1 MSPKQCL
8 ILLVLVVIST
18 SVLSREPDLILKGTV
33 VTPLEIIDAG
43 FVSIEG
49 VKISDVGPLSKAKEG
64 RSTIETSSFIL
75 PGLIDIHDHITWNL
89 LPRWKPNR
97 KFANRYEWQADT
109 AYKIALDTPHR
120 NLVQAGLGC
129 YANLF
134 GEVKALV
141 NGATSVVGSLAPE
154 ADGDNA
160 CIAGNARNLDFGS
173 GLYAHELNREPLR
186 NEVFPLEIPYE
197 DAAKIRADLKSGA
210 VTSLLVHL
218 AEGKPTDAASAR
230 EFEMLQARGFLR
242 SGVSIIHGVALG
254 RLQFKK
260 MAQEQVGLI
269 WSPRSNIELYGATT
283 DVLAAKQ
290 EGVRIA
296 LAPDWSPSGSE
307 GILGELKY
315 AAAWNAGQQP
325 PVFADA
331 ELVGMATVVAAQ
343 LAHVDDKIGSIR
355 PGLYADLLL
364 LRKSGETSFRAV
376 THVESSDIRLI
387 MVGGVALYGDEDLMR
402 RLVPAKQL
410 EQVRICGKPKAL
422 HVQLAGDPAGRAQSW
437 EQVTAT
443 LDSTLNAWGTS
454 LANLTV
460 CEASN
465 QN

>member
-1 MSPKQCL
+1 MSSKQSL
-8 ILLVLVVIST
+8 ILLPLLVIGT
-18 SVLSREPDLILKGTV
+18 SAYSREPDVILKGTV

-43 FVSIEG
+43 FVAIEG
-49 VKISDVGPLSKAKEG
+49 VKISDVGALSKTNQG
-64 RSTIETSSFIL
+64 RSAIDTGSFIL

-97 KFANRYEWQADT
+97 GFANRYDWQAES

-120 NLVQAGLGC
+120 GLIQGGLAC

-141 NGATSVVGSLAPE
+141 NGSTSVVGSLAPD
-154 ADGDNA
+154 ADSDNA
-160 CIAGNARNLDFGS
+160 CIAGNARNLDFAS
-173 GLYAHELNREPLR
+173 GLYSHELNHEPLR

-197 DAAKIRADLKSGA
+197 EAAKIRADLKSGA
-210 VTSLLVHL
+210 VTALLVHL

-230 EFEMLQARGFLR
+230 EFEMLRAQGFLR
-242 SGVSIIHGVALG
+242 SGVSIVHGVALG
-254 RLQFKK
+254 RLQFRE
-260 MAQEQVGLI
+260 MAQKNVGLI

-283 DVLAAKQ
+283 DVSAAKQ

-307 GILGELKY
+307 GMLGELEY
-315 AAAWNAGQQP
+315 AATWNAGQASS
-325 PVFADA
+325 VFDDA
-331 ELVGMATVVAAQ
+331 ELVRMATVVAAQ

-355 PGLYADLLL
+355 AGLYADLLL
-364 LRKSGETSFRAV
+364 LRRSGEASFRAL
-376 THVESSDIRLI
+376 THAAPSDIRLI
-387 MVGGVALYGDEDLMR
+387 MVGGVALYGDADLMR

-410 EQVRICGKPKAL
+410 EEIRICGKPKAL
-422 HVQLAGDPAGRAQSW
+422 HVQFTGSLTGHSESW
-437 EQVTAT
+437 EGVSAA
-443 LDSTLNAWGTS
+443 LASTLNAWGTS